1 MKEQS
6 GKIYCFADF
15 RLDADN
21 RQLRRDDKPLSLPPK
36 AFDLLLTLVKNKGR
50 LVEKDELFNSVWR
63 DQIVEESNLTVHISQ
78 IRKALGETRKN
89 PRFIE
94 TVPGYGYRFV
104 GEVTD
109 LENGDEIFIETETLS
124 RITIEQEVSDTN
136 ARQNGAVQNNLQT
149 RNQELEYK
157 AQSSKTKNQK
167 SYNSIFRIT
176 AVGVFVISFAALSFY
191 FWNAKKS
198 NLSFEKI
205 KLTRLTNNGKISAA
219 RLSPDG
225 KFIAYVLGEA
235 EGSSLWVRQTGAA
248 NDMLI
253 LPPVKAEF
261 WGLNFSPD
269 GTQIYYNLF
278 AGDKTD
284 VELFRIPTFGGAP
297 QKIPNVIAHSIS
309 FSPDGKRFAY
319 IQADSASNHN
329 YLLVADADGSN
340 PQVIAKKPQPNTFIF
355 DGDFTAWSPDGETI
369 ACLIHNLEAQS
380 NYDSIVGVNVRNG
393 TEKPLT
399 ARKWHG
405 INSFKWLRDGSGLLV
420 SGKEKGASRY
430 QIWFVSQ
437 PDGEIRP
444 VTDDVNNYSWLSV
457 GADGASLIALQ
468 TVTVNGIFVGEP
480 GDENSFQEIHSE
492 VGSLTPLAWM
502 PDGKIVYRS
511 SADGVS
517 NFWTINADGTNR
529 RQLTAGAQADERGM
543 CVTPDGKF
551 IVFVSW
557 RSGKSNLWITDADG
571 INLRQLTDGE
581 ADAYPQCSPDGKSV
595 IFQRGILSQPRLW
608 KVLIDGGATRQL
620 TVFDAKWG
628 AISNDGRSVS
638 FLQMFENK
646 WSIGIISSD
655 GGAVFQR
662 LDVPAALRENE
673 TRWSPDNRSLYFIA
687 TNGSVGNVWS
697 LPLEGGE
704 IKRVTDFKSR
714 YLEDFAWS
722 ADATKLAVARSSTVS
737 DAILIER
744 AE

>member
-1 MKEQS
+1 M
-6 GKIYCFADF
+6 
-15 RLDADN
+15 
-21 RQLRRDDKPLSLPPK
+21 
-36 AFDLLLTLVKNKGR
+36 
-50 LVEKDELFNSVWR
+50 VEKDELFNSIWR
-63 DQIVEESNLTVHISQ
+63 DQIVEESNLTVYISQ

-104 GEVTD
+104 GEVMD

-124 RITIEQEVSDTN
+124 RITIEQEISDTK
-136 ARQNGAVQNNLQT
+136 ARQNEGIQNNLET
-149 RNQELEYK
+149 WNLELENK
-157 AQSSKTKNQK
+157 ARRSKTKNQK
-167 SYNSIFRIT
+167 PSDTIFRIT
-176 AVGVFVISFAALSFY
+176 TVGVFVISLAALSFY
-191 FWNAKKS
+191 FWNSKKS
-198 NLSFEKI
+198 NPPFEKI
-205 KLTRLTNNGKISAA
+205 KFTRLTNNGRVFAA

-248 NDMLI
+248 NDTLI

-278 AGDKTD
+278 AGDKAD
-284 VELFRIPTFGGAP
+284 VELFRVPTLGGAP
-297 QKIPNVIAHSIS
+297 QKIFGVIAHSIS

-329 YLLVADADGSN
+329 YLFVADADGSN

-355 DGDFTAWSPDGETI
+355 DGDFTAWSPDGKTI
-369 ACLIHNLEAQS
+369 ACLVHNLEAQS
-380 NYDSIVGVNVRNG
+380 NYDSIVGINVRDG

-405 INSFKWLRDGSGLLV
+405 INGFEWLQDGSGLLV
-420 SGKEKGASRY
+420 SGKEKGASKY

-457 GADGASLIALQ
+457 GADGTSLVALQ
-468 TVTVNGIFVGEP
+468 TVTVNSIFVGEP
-480 GDENSFQEIHSE
+480 SDENSFQEIHSE

-529 RQLTAGAQADERGM
+529 RQLTADAQADERGM
-543 CVTPDGKF
+543 CITPDGKF

-557 RSGKSNLWITDADG
+557 RSGRSNLWTINADG
-571 INLRQLTDGE
+571 SNLRQLTDGE
-581 ADAYPQCSPDGKSV
+581 ADAYPQCSPGGESV
-595 IFQRGILSQPRLW
+595 VFQRGILSQPRLW
-608 KVLIDGGATRQL
+608 KVSIDGGETRQL
-620 TVFDAKWG
+620 TDFHAKWG
-628 AISNDGRSVS
+628 AISNDGKQIS

-646 WSIGIISSD
+646 WSMGIISFEGS
-655 GGAVFQR
+655 AILKR

-673 TRWSPDNRSLYFIA
+673 IRWSPDNRTLFFIA
-687 TNGSVGNVWS
+687 TNGSVGNVWG
-697 LPLEGGE
+697 LPLDGGE
-704 IKRVTDFKSR
+704 IKPVTDFKSR

-722 ADATKLAVARSSTVS
+722 ADAAKLTVARNSIVS